1 MNRPTFKLCFMVIL
15 VSVLVC
21 ITAGIDP
28 VWAKD
33 PLAGIISKSKSASE
47 TETETLP
54 DDLTHE
60 NVDDF
65 LALLDDSR
73 VRRILLSLL
82 FEEVERRQLE
92 SQGVTDS
99 DVSFEEKVAALIPRL
114 RFMFSGFK
122 ALPGDLNLVFRNMAD
137 RNGVDH
143 FFPLYVWVLIV
154 FLFGWLLE
162 GIVRRKTAGTYERYR
177 NLEQISGL
185 AKVGNIGKRI
195 LLELAYLGV
204 FIVATSIF
212 TLLLYRQS
220 GTPQLLA
227 MNLLSTIVTI
237 KVLNLVATVIFSPK
251 TPKLRFF
258 DIDDNTSRFFYR
270 WMLVIGVFWIIAD
283 KMYFFVQVLGGSEQG
298 HLLSRSLLAFVIAM
312 MLATMGWKNRQ
323 RLLRAGPPRMGPNQ
337 QEKSLLSSKHAPAL
351 SLIFVIYVVF
361 LWIFAQIGILTGE
374 EKVREEALLSIM
386 IVPLFVL
393 LDMLGLQLLDLI
405 FVKRPISKQMAK
417 STEESA
423 EGEEIEKEETET
435 GTGISNYY
443 RAARK
448 VFRAVLIVLTV
459 GFFLRLW
466 GIEGPLFQEVVLKA
480 IFNTLVTIILA
491 YFLWMYVKSYVEKRL
506 GIGEESED
514 EELADEMGAGGG
526 RDRSYTLL
534 PLVQKFIGV
543 VLFVTVSLI
552 VLSSIGVEIGPLLAS
567 AGIFG
572 LAIGLGSQALVKDV
586 IAGIFFIIDDAFRVG
601 DYVNIG
607 GEQGSVIKTSLRA
620 LTLQHYKGQLQVI
633 TYGDIKSVTNWSRG
647 PMLLKFS
654 LRLPADTNIKKVKK
668 IVKKV
673 NKEMMEEEEFGPNLV
688 EPIKSQGVSGI
699 EDGVMRV
706 RVKFRAMPGTQ
717 FQIKREA
724 FRRIHAAL
732 DAAGIPFASRGVV
745 VNVPD
750 SLKGQ
755 GKPESKDQPSAT
767 PNGKPIDLVPG
778 AGAAATILTD
788 TGKKKK

>member
-1 MNRPTFKLCFMVIL
+1 MMIA
-15 VSVLVC
+15 VLGFTTVPGLG
-21 ITAGIDP
+21 ITIGFSQPWVATQGDIFTTQDEA
-28 VWAKD
+28 V
-33 PLAGIISKSKSASE
+33 E
-47 TETETLP
+47 LP
-54 DDLTHE
+54 DNLTNE

-73 VRRILLSLL
+73 VRRILLGLL

-99 DVSFEEKVAALIPRL
+99 DVSFEEKVAASVPRL
-114 RFMFSGFK
+114 RFMLSGFI
-122 ALPGDLNLVFRNMAD
+122 ALPGDLSLVFRNFAD
-137 RNGVDH
+137 RRGAGH
-143 FFPLYVWVLIV
+143 FFPLYIWVLIV
-154 FLFGWLLE
+154 VIFGWLLE
-162 GIVRRKTAGTYERYR
+162 GIVRRKTAGTYRQYG
-177 NLEQISGL
+177 NLDQIRGI

-195 LLELAYLGV
+195 LLELAYLSV
-204 FIVATSIF
+204 FTVSASIF

-227 MNLLSTIVTI
+227 MNLLSTIVAI
-237 KVLNLVATVIFSPK
+237 KVLHFVAKVMFSPK
-251 TPKLRFF
+251 TSNLRFF

-270 WMLVIGVFWIIAD
+270 WMLAIGIFWIMAARFN
-283 KMYFFVQVLGGSEQG
+283 FFLQVLEGSEQG
-298 HLLSRSLLAFVIAM
+298 HLLFRSLLALVVAT

-323 RLLRAGPPRMGPNQ
+323 RLLREGLPEKGPDQ
-337 QEKSLLSSKHAPAL
+337 QGKSLLSSKYAPVL
-351 SLIFVIYVVF
+351 SLIFVIYVAF
-361 LWIFAQIGILTGE
+361 LWVFAQIGILTGE
-374 EKVREEALLSIM
+374 ENIKERALLSIM
-386 IVPLFVL
+386 IGPLYIL
-393 LDMLGLQLLDLI
+393 LDMFGLQLLDMI
-405 FVKRPISKQMAK
+405 FTKRTISKQMTIT
-417 STEESA
+417 SEESA
-423 EGEEIEKEETET
+423 EGEEIEKEETEMS
-435 GTGISNYY
+435 TGISNYY
-443 RAARK
+443 SAARK
-448 VFRAVLIVLTV
+448 VFRVILIILTV

-480 IFNTLVTIILA
+480 FFNTLVTIILA
-491 YFLWMYVKSYVEKRL
+491 YFLWTYIKSFIEKKL
-506 GIGEESED
+506 GIGKESAD
-514 EELADEMGAGGG
+514 EGLSDEMGGGG
-526 RDRSYTLL
+526 GQDRSYTLL
-534 PLVQKFIGV
+534 PLAQKFIGV

-586 IAGIFFIIDDAFRVG
+586 IAGIFFIVDDSFRVG

-607 GEQGSVIKTSLRA
+607 GEQGSVVKTSLRA
-620 LTLQHYKGQLQVI
+620 LTLRHYKGQLQVI

-673 NKEMMEEEEFGPNLV
+673 NKEMMEEEEYGPNLV

-755 GKPESKDQPSAT
+755 GKPEAKDQPSAT
-767 PNGKPIDLVPG
+767 PNGKPIDLIPG

-788 TGKKKK
+788 TEKKKK

>member
-1 MNRPTFKLCFMVIL
+1 
-15 VSVLVC
+15 
-21 ITAGIDP
+21 
-28 VWAKD
+28 
-33 PLAGIISKSKSASE
+33 
-47 TETETLP
+47 
-54 DDLTHE
+54 
-60 NVDDF
+60 
-65 LALLDDSR
+65 
-73 VRRILLSLL
+73 
-82 FEEVERRQLE
+82 
-92 SQGVTDS
+92 
-99 DVSFEEKVAALIPRL
+99 
-114 RFMFSGFK
+114 
-122 ALPGDLNLVFRNMAD
+122 
-137 RNGVDH
+137 
-143 FFPLYVWVLIV
+143 
-154 FLFGWLLE
+154 
-162 GIVRRKTAGTYERYR
+162 
-177 NLEQISGL
+177 
-185 AKVGNIGKRI
+185 
-195 LLELAYLGV
+195 
-204 FIVATSIF
+204 
-212 TLLLYRQS
+212 
-220 GTPQLLA
+220 
-227 MNLLSTIVTI
+227 
-237 KVLNLVATVIFSPK
+237 
-251 TPKLRFF
+251 
-258 DIDDNTSRFFYR
+258 
-270 WMLVIGVFWIIAD
+270 
-283 KMYFFVQVLGGSEQG
+283 
-298 HLLSRSLLAFVIAM
+298 

-323 RLLRAGPPRMGPNQ
+323 RLLRAGFPPKGSDQ
-337 QEKSLLSSKHAPAL
+337 QEKSLLNSKYTPTL
-351 SLIFVIYVVF
+351 SLIFVIYVFF
-361 LWIFAQIGILTGE
+361 LWVFAQIGILTGE
-374 EKVREEALLSIM
+374 ENVRARALLSIM
-386 IVPLFVL
+386 IGPLYVL
-393 LDMLGLQLLDLI
+393 VDMFGLQLLDMI
-405 FVKRPISKQMAK
+405 FAKRPISGDMAI
-417 STEESA
+417 SSEENA
-423 EGEEIEKEETET
+423 EGEEIVEEEAET
-435 GTGISNYY
+435 VTGISNYY

-448 VFRAVLIVLTV
+448 VFRAVLIILTV

-466 GIEGPLFQEVVLKA
+466 GIEGPLFHEVVLKA

-491 YFLWMYVKSYVEKRL
+491 YFLWMYVKSYIEKRL

-668 IVKKV
+668 IVKKI

-745 VNVPD
+745 VNVPPELMAQND
-750 SLKGQ
+750 SDKQAQ
-755 GKPESKDQPSAT
+755 GAANTT
-767 PNGKPIDLVPG
+767 PLPTDKILTS
-778 AGAAATILTD
+778 GAAAGVILEEP
-788 TGKKKK
+788 GKKKKK